1 MKNTDSLRKGLSELF
16 FGADGSVDRVWSKLT
31 PLWET
36 WKEQSADAL
45 AKVNRLG
52 VYVTRHEDSAAT
64 WHARAEDYAARGH
77 ADMVVQ
83 CETKRQHFLQ
93 SAAELKEEQTRFKE
107 KLTQTWDLYC
117 RTEALITRLYLQKIM
132 MRALPKSTKERST
145 TFVEVALGMQD
156 LLKQVTA
163 GDAPTDQ
170 PADSPSTATMGSDLQ
185 TLTDKLETLEASV
198 FEAYQ
203 QVLTDKGELEAESPL
218 LAYLER
224 LGSAVKEL
232 ETVSVAKGGAG
243 EALDERM
250 AEERQAFLDDAL
262 DRVDGAFKL
271 LALTATY
278 LKKQQST

>member
-64 WHARAEDYAARGH
+64 WQARAEDYAAREDH

-156 LLKQVTA
+156 LLKQVTGGSA
-163 GDAPTDQ
+163 QADQ
-170 PADSPSTATMGSDLQ
+170 PTDSPSTAAMRSDLQ
-185 TLTDKLETLEASV
+185 VLTDKLETLESSV
-198 FEAYQ
+198 LEAYQ

-218 LAYLER
+218 SAYLER
-224 LGSAVKEL
+224 LGSAVNEL
-232 ETVSVAKGGAG
+232 ETVSVAKGGTG

-278 LKKQQST
+278 LRKQQ

>member
-16 FGADGSVDRVWSKLT
+16 FGADGSVDRVWTKLT
-31 PLWET
+31 AFWET
-36 WKEQSADAL
+36 WKEQNADSL
-45 AKVNRLG
+45 AKVQRLG
-52 VYVTRHEDSAAT
+52 VYVRRHEDSAAT

-107 KLTQTWDLYC
+107 KLTQTWDIYC
-117 RTEALITRLYLQKIM
+117 RTESLITRLYLQKIM
-132 MRALPKSTKERST
+132 MRALPKLTKERST

-163 GDAPTDQ
+163 GDAPADQ

-198 FEAYQ
+198 FEAFQ
-203 QVLTDKGELEAESPL
+203 QLLTHQGELDAESLPG
-218 LAYLER
+218 YLER
-224 LGSAVKEL
+224 LGSAVEEL